1 MNIYDQWI
9 GVTASV
15 VLVITTAAILLRDW
29 KCHDRK
35 TKAYSVFTIFL
46 FVVTLLA
53 ACGLGW
59 HTWKTFP
66 EPRRQA
72 SFLLFLNNLAVTN
85 GSVVIIPTTN
95 KTQVLRFCVSNTGND
110 TAERLT
116 VDLYCPS
123 SLTNF
128 NCTGTWPVQAPVA
141 KVQDGKR
148 IEICNWTHYRIEAR
162 DILAPNKST
171 FICDP
176 LQFDQEITQPFT
188 LPLSL
193 FFCSIGTGTTTN
205 IITVVYIPGTGEP
218 FLQK

>member
-1 MNIYDQWI
+1 MINKWI

-15 VLVITTAAILLRDW
+15 VLIITTAAILLRDW
-29 KCHDRK
+29 KYHDRR
-35 TKAYSVFTIFL
+35 TKAYRIFTILL
-46 FVVTLLA
+46 FVVIVLA

-66 EPRRQA
+66 EPKRYP
-72 SFLLFLNNLAVTN
+72 SFSLYLNDLSVTN

-95 KTQVLRFCVSNTGND
+95 VSQELRFCVANTGND

-116 VDLYCPS
+116 IDLYCPA

-128 NCTGTWPVQAPVA
+128 NCTGTWPMQAPVT
-141 KVQDGKR
+141 KVQEGKR
-148 IEICNWTHYRIEAR
+148 IVMGNWTHYRIEAQ
-162 DILAPNKST
+162 DILAPDNST

-176 LQFDQEITQPFT
+176 LQLDQEITQPFEF
-188 LPLSL
+188 PLSL
-193 FFCSIGTGTTTN
+193 FVYAIGTGPTTN
-205 IITVVYIPGTGEP
+205 IITVVYIPGSGEP

>member
-1 MNIYDQWI
+1 MITKWI
-9 GVTASV
+9 GVAASV
-15 VLVITTAAILLRDW
+15 VLVLATAAILLRDW
-29 KCHDRK
+29 KCHDRR
-35 TKAYSVFTIFL
+35 TKAYRVFTTFL

-59 HTWKTFP
+59 YMWKTFP
-66 EPRRQA
+66 EPRRQP
-72 SFLLFLNNLAVTN
+72 SFSLFLNDLAVTN

-95 KTQVLRFCVSNTGND
+95 KTQVLRFCVANTGND

-116 VDLYCPS
+116 VDLYCPA

-128 NCTGTWPVQAPVA
+128 NCTGTWPMQAPVA

-148 IEICNWTHYRIEAR
+148 TEIRDWTHYRIEAR
-162 DILAPNKST
+162 DILAPDKST

-176 LQFDQEITQPFT
+176 LQFDQEITQQFT
-188 LPLSL
+188 LKMSV
-193 FFCSIGTGTTTN
+193 FVCAIGTGPTTN